1 MMLPEPM
8 TRFTAER
15 KSKIKFVVRA
25 HDHADNWFEQCPIW
39 GILVQEKGTKLLNP

>member
-8 TRFTAER
+8 ARFTAER

-25 HDHADNWFEQCPIW
+25 HDHADNWFDQCL
-39 GILVQEKGTKLLNP
+39 LVQEKWTKLLKP